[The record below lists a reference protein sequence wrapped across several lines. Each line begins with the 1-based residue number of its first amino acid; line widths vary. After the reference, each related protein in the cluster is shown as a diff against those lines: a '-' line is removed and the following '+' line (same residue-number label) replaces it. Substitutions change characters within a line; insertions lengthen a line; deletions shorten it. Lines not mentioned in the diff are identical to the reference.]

1 MKSIWKKHGL
11 AKNEIFSPLKSSNH
25 QWFFFR
31 RRQVRVARQS
41 EDGSWFP
48 WHENSAIYRPFRFSL
63 RWRWQRQKMLFI
75 NCYIVVYYLVSHMV
89 DATDLLRIVDAKEGL
104 GFGLGGCWRSV
115 AHMVG
120 ATHMVYV
127 LGNQWLERE
136 RWMKVKMQK
145 DPWRPATEIVAH
157 IAWHVF
163 LKEKCKFLG
172 LSMVYCIL
180 LLRSNDHWTI
190 PNILALW
197 KIGVVGVE
205 FVVVGVRVM
214 VVVMV
219 VVVAAAF
226 AKVRDCFTLLTFV
239 IICFISTIIYAVYVV
254 SDPISYVPTEYGS
267 DSIWLFID
275 CIDLDMT

>member
-1 MKSIWKKHGL
+1 MRSFHHW
-11 AKNEIFSPLKSSNH
+11 NH
-25 QWFFFR
+25 QITNDFFVR

-63 RWRWQRQKMLFI
+63 RWRWQRQKMLLAVYQLLHCSLLFSI
-75 NCYIVVYYLVSHMV
+75 THGRCY
-89 DATDLLRIVDAKEGL
+89 DAKEGL

-115 AHMVG
+115 AHLVG

-163 LKEKCKFLG
+163 LKEK
-172 LSMVYCIL
+172 MQI
-180 LLRSNDHWTI
+180 LRSIDGLLHSSS
-190 PNILALW
+190 
-197 KIGVVGVE
+197 KIKRSLNNSKHTRTLEDWCGRSGVCSCRRQGHGGRHGCRRSCCV
-205 FVVVGVRVM
+205 
-214 VVVMV
+214 
-219 VVVAAAF
+219 
-226 AKVRDCFTLLTFV
+226 C
-239 IICFISTIIYAVYVV
+239 
-254 SDPISYVPTEYGS
+254 
-267 DSIWLFID
+267 
-275 CIDLDMT
+275 